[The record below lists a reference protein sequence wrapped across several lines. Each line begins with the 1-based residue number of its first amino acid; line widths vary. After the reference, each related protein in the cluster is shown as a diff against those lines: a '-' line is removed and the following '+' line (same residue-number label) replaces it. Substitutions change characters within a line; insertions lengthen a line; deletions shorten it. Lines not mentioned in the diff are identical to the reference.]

1 MTLRATGW
9 ILAYARMTEVGAAG
23 DGFTR
28 YNGGAMYS
36 IELGGKNAVVLGVAN
51 HRSIAWHIAQA
62 LHSAGANLYL
72 TYQNERLGE
81 GIRKLVD
88 SRLRGN
94 DGGGAGSDG
103 GEGTGP
109 ADGEGTGSSDGGGA
123 QSSEGG
129 NDGGAAGAGS
139 VTLIECDVSA
149 DENVEGAFSQ
159 IAAAGASVDFLVHS
173 IAFANRDDLGG
184 DFSKTGRD
192 GFRIAL
198 EVSAY
203 SLIPV
208 ARYAAPLMPEGSSI
222 VTLTFS
228 ASDRVFPGYNI
239 MGTAKA
245 ALENEVRQLAYELGP
260 RGIRVNA
267 LSPGPL
273 DTLSSRAIHGYVDM
287 KRIQAERS
295 PLQRNI
301 THDEVAKAALFL
313 LSDLSS
319 GITGHVL
326 PIDGGY
332 QIAGV

>member
-1 MTLRATGW
+1 
-9 ILAYARMTEVGAAG
+9 
-23 DGFTR
+23 
-28 YNGGAMYS
+28 MYPIDLS
-36 IELGGKNAVVLGVAN
+36 GKSAVVLGVAN

-62 LHSAGANLYL
+62 LHAAGARLYL
-72 TYQNERLGE
+72 TYQNERLGD
-81 GIRKLVD
+81 GIQKL
-88 SRLRGN
+88 
-94 DGGGAGSDG
+94 
-103 GEGTGP
+103 T
-109 ADGEGTGSSDGGGA
+109 ADMD
-123 QSSEGG
+123 
-129 NDGGAAGAGS
+129 N
-139 VTLIECDVSA
+139 VTLIECDVSEDA
-149 DENVEGAFSQ
+149 NVEAAFNT
-159 IAAAGASVDFLVHS
+159 IASDGSGVDILVHS
-173 IAFANRDDLGG
+173 IAFANREDLGG
-184 DFSKTGRD
+184 DFSKTGRE

-208 ARYAAPLMPEGSSI
+208 ARYAAPLMPAGASI
-222 VTLTFS
+222 ITMTFQ
-228 ASDRVFPGYNI
+228 ASDRVFPGYNV

-245 ALENEVRQLAYELGP
+245 ALENEVKQLAYELGP

-301 THDEVAKAALFL
+301 THDEVAKAALFF

-319 GITGHVL
+319 GITGHIL

-332 QIAGV
+332 QITGV